1 MSDNTEN
8 VKFVEDEIPKEN
20 SRIIDHL
27 TISPIEM
34 AGEPALL
41 AELELD
47 GLEMSDRLALSNF
60 SLDIMQNRD
69 LVLKGKRL
77 KEYIKLKDETTRT
90 N

>member
-1 MSDNTEN
+1 MEN
-8 VKFVEDEIPKEN
+8 VKFVDDKILKEN
-20 SRIIDHL
+20 SKIIEHL
-27 TISPIEM
+27 KISPTKM

-41 AELELD
+41 AELRLD
-47 GLEMSDRLALSNF
+47 GLEMDDRLELANF